1 MKLRT
6 VKRLYYIALLAL
18 VVLVPMGRFWT
29 VVACCA
35 GVCYAAFLFLL
46 FKFWRCPFC
55 GKMLGRMVIGD
66 AIQCPHC
73 KEEIKL

>member
-6 VKRLYYIALLAL
+6 VKKLYYIALFAL
-18 VVLVPMGRFWT
+18 VILAPLMRFW
-29 VVACCA
+29 VIAAYCA
-35 GVCYAAFLFLL
+35 GVCYAVFLYLL

-66 AIQCPHC
+66 VMQCPHC
-73 KEEIKL
+73 KKEIKL